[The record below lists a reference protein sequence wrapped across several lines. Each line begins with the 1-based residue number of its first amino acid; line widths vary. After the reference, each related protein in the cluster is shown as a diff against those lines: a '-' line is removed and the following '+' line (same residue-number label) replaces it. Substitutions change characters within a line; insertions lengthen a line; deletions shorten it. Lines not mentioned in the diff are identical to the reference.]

1 MYFDI
6 VDRFE
11 SLLQLFFD
19 LSLRLLDDLVS
30 NSVVSQALS
39 ALLSKRLDHAK
50 LLSHMLFNRVSDVL
64 CFIVQRLFH
73 FVKNGRSLCIHSR
86 QWVLLNY
93 RDLLC
98 LSLLMHLDEERIDS
112 AWLHILGDLPFVCH
126 LQLIQLAWFCAQEV
140 IDSLLE
146 LL

>member
-6 VDRFE
+6 IDRFE

-19 LSLRLLDDLVS
+19 CFFRLLDDLVS

-50 LLSHMLFNRVSDVL
+50 LLSHMLFNRVSDIGCL
-64 CFIVQRLFH
+64 SIQHFFH
-73 FVKNGRSLCIHSR
+73 FIHNGRPLCIHSR
-86 QWVLLNY
+86 QWIILNC
-93 RDLLC
+93 RDLLWF
-98 LSLLMHLDEERIDS
+98 SLLMQLDQKRIDS
-112 AWLHILGDLPFVCH
+112 TWLHIFGNLPFVCH
-126 LQLIQLAWFCAQEV
+126 LQLIQLAWFCAQKV
-140 IDSLLE
+140 IDCLLE